1 MGMLTVE
8 NTLKWL
14 ELFNAKIQAEKDYLS
29 ELDTPIGD
37 GDHGNNM
44 SRGLLAVHEALTTQ
58 SATDVPS
65 ILKTTAMMLIS
76 KVGGASGPLYGTAFL
91 EMAKLSSTTLE
102 VAPLL
107 AAGLAGIQK
116 RGHAQVGEKTL
127 IDVWTPV
134 IQAVEADMLDGAT
147 IETAVMATKDMQ
159 ATKGRASYVGERSIG
174 HIDPGAASSGYLFTT
189 MLMAGV
195 VS

>member
-1 MGMLTVE
+1 MLTVE

-14 ELFNAKIQAEKDYLS
+14 ELFDVKIQAEKDYLS

-44 SRGLLAVHEALTTQ
+44 SRGLLAVYEALTKQ
-58 SATDVPS
+58 QPTDVQG

-102 VAPLL
+102 VGPLL
-107 AAGLAGIQK
+107 AAGLEGIQK

-127 IDVWTPV
+127 IDVWAPV
-134 IQAVEADMLDGAT
+134 VKAVEDGTLDVAA
-147 IETAVMATKDMQ
+147 IEAAVESTKDMQ

-174 HIDPGAASSGYLFTT
+174 HVDPGAASSGYLFTT

-195 VS
+195 LS

>member
-1 MGMLTVE
+1 MLTVE

-14 ELFNAKIQAEKDYLS
+14 ELFDAKIQAEKDYLS

-44 SRGLLAVHEALTTQ
+44 SRGLLAVHDALTKQ
-58 SATDVPS
+58 QPTDVQG

-102 VAPLL
+102 VGPLL
-107 AAGLAGIQK
+107 AAGLEGIQK

-127 IDVWTPV
+127 IDVWAPV
-134 IQAVEADMLDGAT
+134 VKAVEDGTLDVAA
-147 IETAVMATKDMQ
+147 IEAAVESTKDMQ

-174 HIDPGAASSGYLFTT
+174 YVDPGAASSGYLFTT

-195 VS
+195 LS

>member
-1 MGMLTVE
+1 MLTVE

-14 ELFNAKIQAEKDYLS
+14 ELFDAKIQAEKDYLS

-44 SRGLLAVHEALTTQ
+44 SRGLLAVREALTKQ
-58 SATDVPS
+58 QPTDVQG

-102 VAPLL
+102 VGPLL
-107 AAGLAGIQK
+107 AAGLEGIQK

-127 IDVWTPV
+127 IDVWAPV
-134 IQAVEADMLDGAT
+134 VKAVEDGTLDVAA
-147 IETAVMATKDMQ
+147 IEAAVESTKDMQ

-174 HIDPGAASSGYLFTT
+174 HVDPGAASSGYLFTT

-195 VS
+195 LS